1 MANHWRRIVFPVT
14 GSATTQITGSIYK
27 VCMGDPQT
35 TSIISSASFGWQNK
49 GTTQLDPA
57 GAVEGLKFTLNG
69 TGSNVC
75 VEADFTHISC
85 SIGTHVY
92 IKTNGGQG
100 WMANDLT

>member
-1 MANHWRRIVFPVT
+1 MANPIRRTIFPVT
-14 GSATTQITGSIYK
+14 GSATTKITGSIYK

-35 TSIISSASFGWQNK
+35 TSFIHSASFGWQNE
-49 GTTQLDPA
+49 GTIQLDPA

-75 VEADFTHISC
+75 VEADFSHISC

-100 WMANDLT
+100 WQANRP